1 MAVQVLYESSN
12 LFCFTLYGEQFL
24 YQLTQ
29 SQAGNPNQF
38 LQDTNWYGNKMKV
51 RVLIDSA
58 NNSVSYGND
67 ISSAQN
73 NLDLETYIIQN
84 QSFFFSP

>member
-1 MAVQVLYESSN
+1 MNNILYTVSN

-29 SQAGNPNQF
+29 AQAGNPALLLDN
-38 LQDTNWYGNKMKV
+38 NWYGNKMKV

-58 NNSVSYGND
+58 NNAVSFGSD
-67 ISSAQN
+67 QAGSQSC
-73 NLDLETYIIQN
+73 LDAESYIIQN
-84 QSFFFSP
+84 QSLFF

>member
-1 MAVQVLYESSN
+1 MAVEVLYESSQ
-12 LFCFTLYGEQFL
+12 LFCFTLYGESFL
-24 YQLTQ
+24 YQLTE

-58 NNSVSYGND
+58 NNAVQYALD
-67 ISSAQN
+67 ISGAQN
-73 NLDLETYIIQN
+73 CLDIENYIRQN
-84 QSFFFSP
+84 QSFYFSP